1 MKNYRIQLIE
11 QPFCRSSED
20 LRSRFTP
27 WFKRPRPPVCDA
39 AANVTVSLVQLE
51 PWKFEFHPI
60 DDCSK
65 YVTVSLFCPYYFAVH
80 TRNKDKTKIWLCFD
94 VNRCV
99 GVLGCAWLCGTK
111 TGDVSQGGGVEP

>member
-1 MKNYRIQLIE
+1 MHTRNKDKTKIWLCFDVNRCVGVLGG
-11 QPFCRSSED
+11 
-20 LRSRFTP
+20 
-27 WFKRPRPPVCDA
+27 V
-39 AANVTVSLVQLE
+39 E

-111 TGDVSQGGGVEP
+111 TGDGLSRGGC